1 MLRNLTYRIPIREG
15 ADSIGLTRYLEL
27 EEGCDVNEEFLIE
40 TPRHSIG
47 FIPAELVEL
56 RAAIDEMLRMAE
68 QHVEA
73 LTDGASPST
82 ATLTV
87 GEANLISADDVKLL
101 RMLSNGVT
109 LEMGHRR
116 LNHFRNRG
124 WVDVTPETGSRPTSL
139 REYGITDKGRRALAT
154 QTPEAESEPA
164 PDEALVLNRAEKEIL
179 RALAHGDALWL
190 KNDRAGLYGAV
201 ASVKEASIKS
211 LWDARLI
218 GPGDEPANMVDGME
232 DGLLWYTI
240 SVKGRRALAAQT
252 PEAEQEV

>member
-68 QHVEA
+68 QHRDA
-73 LTDGASPST
+73 LTDGAGEP

-87 GEANLISADDVKLL
+87 GEADLVSVADIKLL
-101 RMLSNGVT
+101 GMLSEGVT
-109 LEMGHRR
+109 LKMGHPALSR
-116 LNHFRNRG
+116 FRNRG

-139 REYGITDKGRRALAT
+139 REYGITAAGRR
-154 QTPEAESEPA
+154 
-164 PDEALVLNRAEKEIL
+164 V
-179 RALAHGDALWL
+179 
-190 KNDRAGLYGAV
+190 
-201 ASVKEASIKS
+201 
-211 LWDARLI
+211 
-218 GPGDEPANMVDGME
+218 
-232 DGLLWYTI
+232 
-240 SVKGRRALAAQT
+240 LAAQV
-252 PEAEQEV
+252 PS

>member
-68 QHVEA
+68 QHRDA
-73 LTDGASPST
+73 LTDGA
-82 ATLTV
+82 
-87 GEANLISADDVKLL
+87 GEPD
-101 RMLSNGVT
+101 
-109 LEMGHRR
+109 
-116 LNHFRNRG
+116 
-124 WVDVTPETGSRPTSL
+124 
-139 REYGITDKGRRALAT
+139 
-154 QTPEAESEPA
+154 

-211 LWDARLI
+211 LWDKRLI
-218 GPGDEPANMVDGME
+218 GPGDEPAKLVDGME

-240 SVKGRRALAAQT
+240 SVKGRRVLAAQV
-252 PEAEQEV
+252 PS